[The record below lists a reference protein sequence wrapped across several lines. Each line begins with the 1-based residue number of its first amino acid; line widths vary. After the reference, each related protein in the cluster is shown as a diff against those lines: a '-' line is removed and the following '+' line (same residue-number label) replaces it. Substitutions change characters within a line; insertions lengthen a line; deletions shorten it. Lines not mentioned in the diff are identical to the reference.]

1 MLTET
6 ITRSLRS
13 SQTWINQNCFLAFD
27 VAQEIRVRAGNI
39 VEKLTEEEIATER
52 NALLHDGRMVESLVY

>member
-6 ITRSLRS
+6 VTRSLSS
-13 SQTWINQNCFLAFD
+13 SQTWINQDCFLAFD
-27 VAQEIRVRAGNI
+27 VAQEIRVRVGNI

-52 NALLHDGRMVESLVY
+52 NALLHDGRMVESLAY